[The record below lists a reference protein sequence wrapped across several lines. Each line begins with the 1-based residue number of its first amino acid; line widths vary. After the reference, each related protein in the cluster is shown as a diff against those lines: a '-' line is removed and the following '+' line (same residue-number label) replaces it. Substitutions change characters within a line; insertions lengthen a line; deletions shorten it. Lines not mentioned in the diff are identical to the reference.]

1 MSTVVLCGRTSRPGL
16 PWRRAAVFSYL
27 FHCSDK
33 AAAPG
38 KIRSSLI
45 LVVDIDANEDGNG
58 GRNADH
64 PGLEDLIPMPRR
76 QLATPEARPG
86 PVFFGGLIAIRSQR
100 HDRQRDQGPPQGAD
114 HRRTFRARRGAAV
127 KLPADAV
134 ERRHVAGRLIACLGD
149 TMLAENAARRDRPW
163 RQGWS
168 LLFSWR
174 RRVNFLRR
182 LELPNGAFE
191 LLQLFGDLSIRQ
203 PGLHGSELVAQCPAR
218 PIVNF
223 RSGFGRV
230 AIELD
235 DGPVQQRKI
244 IGLLHRPSPS
254 ALANLPTPA

>member
-16 PWRRAAVFSYL
+16 PWRRAAVLSYL

-33 AAAPG
+33 AAAPV

-76 QLATPEARPG
+76 QLATPEARTG
-86 PVFFGGLIAIRSQR
+86 AVLFGGLIAIRRQW

-114 HRRTFRARRGAAV
+114 HRSTFRARRGAAV

-134 ERRHVAGRLIACLGD
+134 ERRNIAGRLVGGLGNA
-149 TMLAENAARRDRPW
+149 MLAENAARRDRA
-163 RQGWS
+163 RRLC

-174 RRVNFLRR
+174 LRLGFLRR
-182 LELPNGAFE
+182 LELANGAFE
-191 LLQLFGDLSIRQ
+191 LLQLFGDRGIRQ
-203 PGLHGSELVAQCPAR
+203 PGLHGSKLVAQRLAR

-223 RSGFGRV
+223 RSGCGCV
-230 AIELD
+230 AIELG
-235 DGPVQQRKI
+235 DGSVQQRKI

-254 ALANLPTPA
+254 AAANVPAWA